1 MIDHLGLRVSHLAA
15 SSAFYAHAL
24 APLGYRVL
32 MDHDFGVGLGVD
44 GKPDLWLYPGT
55 PPTESVHIAVAAADP
70 AAVDAFYRA
79 ALCAG
84 AGAVSPPGPRPEY
97 HPGYYGAFVTDPD
110 GYNLEAV
117 CHRLPDQAP
126 LGPSPSP

>member
-1 MIDHLGLRVSHLAA
+1 MIDHLGLRVSDLGI
-15 SSAFYAHAL
+15 SSAFYARAL

-44 GKPDLWLYPGT
+44 GKPDLWLYPGAV
-55 PPTESVHIAVAAADP
+55 PVDPVHVALAATDR
-70 AAVDAFYRA
+70 AAVDAFHQA
-79 ALCAG
+79 ALAAG
-84 AGAVSPPGPRPEY
+84 AIEVAGPRIRPEY

-117 CHRLPDQAP
+117 VHEW
-126 LGPSPSP
+126 